1 MVKEVILELENGEK
15 KSDKQIIY
23 KEIKIGKRDYKV
35 IIETIPAKT
44 RSRKKKLR
52 NYVCNVFYR

>member
-15 KSDKQIIY
+15 KSDKPIIY

-35 IIETIPAKT
+35 IIEIIPAKT
-44 RSRKKKLR
+44 RNRKKKLR